1 MTFLETQ
8 TSDRRSKGDLV
19 RPLRSYWWWQHLL
32 SRVECKVLPV
42 GQQCLHPEEEGKVE
56 TLDALLDKALLD
68 SNLTVYHET
77 WESQPKLEQ
86 RFGHWSD

>member
-32 SRVECKVLPV
+32 SRVECKVLPAR
-42 GQQCLHPEEEGKVE
+42 QQCLHPEEKEKWKHLMPSWTRHSSTQTLQFIMKLGKV
-56 TLDALLDKALLD
+56 
-68 SNLTVYHET
+68 
-77 WESQPKLEQ
+77 SQ
-86 RFGHWSD
+86 S